1 MIASSKMADEM
12 ASGKKEKQ
20 QFSAMWVIIFVA
32 AGVLILGD
40 LNQRMADARRLDR
53 DARALET
60 DVAHL
65 ATESVMLQ
73 TQVAEVTS
81 EAVVG
86 EWAHGE
92 GGMVRAGE
100 ILVAPVAL
108 PEATTIATPI
118 PTPGLRQ
125 PSNWEVWWALFFGT

>member
-1 MIASSKMADEM
+1 MADEM
-12 ASGKKEKQ
+12 TSGNQEKQ
-20 QFSAMWVIIFVA
+20 RISVMWVIIFIAV
-32 AGVLILGD
+32 GVLIMGD
-40 LNQRMADARRLDR
+40 LNHRMADARRLDR
-53 DARALET
+53 DARVLET
-60 DVAHL
+60 EVAQL

-92 GGMVRAGE
+92 GGMVRDDE

-108 PEATTIATPI
+108 PEATIVVTPV
-118 PTPGLRQ
+118 PTPSLSQ
-125 PSNWEVWWALFFGT
+125 PSNWEVWWALLFGK